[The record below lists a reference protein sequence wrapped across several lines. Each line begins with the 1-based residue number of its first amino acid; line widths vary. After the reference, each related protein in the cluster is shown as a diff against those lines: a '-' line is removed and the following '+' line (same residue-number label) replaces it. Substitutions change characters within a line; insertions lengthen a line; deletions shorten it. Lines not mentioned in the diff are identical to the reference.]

1 MTPHLNPPITI
12 GRRTL
17 SRVAALA
24 TVALLAVACGD
35 SSPSSKPDPASAD
48 SPSGGDK
55 VTLSVGVQ
63 RSGSSLVR
71 ELLESSG
78 ALEDAPYNIEWAEFD
93 GANAAVEA
101 LNAGA
106 VDFDIALNQAAPVL
120 AQGNSKAPWTT
131 ESAPFK
137 VIGASRTEKSPGIAI
152 VAQGGSGIS
161 SVADLEGKKV
171 SFAKGTANHY
181 FWVLAALEAGID
193 PSDVELVLLPLAEA
207 RAAFQSGAVDALVT
221 AVTYARQLV
230 ATAGGEILTTSQG
243 RFDSYSWVVA
253 RPEVLDDPA
262 VADAAGDLL
271 TRLQRANE
279 WASAHPDEVAA
290 LYESKA
296 KQSPEDA
303 KLSAEE
309 EIGTYV
315 PIDDS
320 VIKTQQDQADTFLD
334 QGVTASKVDVHIA
347 FDTRFNEV
355 VKAGEP

>member
-1 MTPHLNPPITI
+1 MSPLITAR
-12 GRRTL
+12 RRTL
-17 SRVAALA
+17 TRLAALA
-24 TVALLAVACGD
+24 AIALLAAACGD
-35 SSPSSKPDPASAD
+35 SSPSAQPDKAVAD
-48 SPSGGDK
+48 SPSGEG
-55 VTLSVGVQ
+55 VTLSVGIQ
-63 RSGSSLVR
+63 KSGSSLVK
-71 ELLESSG
+71 ELLDSSG
-78 ALEDAPYNIEWAEFD
+78 ALDDAPYSIEWAEFD

-120 AQGNSKAPWTT
+120 AQGNSKSPWTA

-152 VAQGGSGIS
+152 VAQGDSGIA
-161 SVADLEGKKV
+161 SVADLKGKKV

-181 FWVLAALEAGID
+181 FWVLAALDAGID

-230 ATAGGEILTTSQG
+230 ATAGGEILATSQG

-253 RPEVLDDPA
+253 RPEVLEDPA
-262 VADAAGDLL
+262 VAEAAGDLL

-303 KLSAEE
+303 KLSAAE

-334 QGVTASKVDVHIA
+334 QDVTTSKVDVHIA
-347 FDTRFNEV
+347 FDTRFNELV
-355 VKAGEP
+355 AGKP